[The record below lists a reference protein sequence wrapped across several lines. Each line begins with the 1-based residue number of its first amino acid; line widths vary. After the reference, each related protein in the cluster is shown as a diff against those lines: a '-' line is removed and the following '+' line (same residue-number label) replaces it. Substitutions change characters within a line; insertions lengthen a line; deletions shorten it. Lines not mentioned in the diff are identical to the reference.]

1 MPLWVF
7 YHPPNTF
14 TDPATKKALAKVLT
28 DGYASVGLP
37 RSYVV
42 VLFQPIESD
51 SYYIGG
57 VARPSPDV
65 PANKPGPDSTRPFI
79 RIKIEHFARPDPSE
93 KSKKRFL
100 RWADATLKPFIADQG
115 YDWEY
120 SVEEADRSQW
130 KINGIVPPLEGTE
143 AEKEWAKT
151 NMITPFESE
160 KGGLL
165 GKL

>member
-1 MPLWVF
+1 MHRTRAIHPRQRYTTFHNITLSVNITKHVSLSYIPQYNISQIRRRLSPLHLPPTSNSYFLFLYPSAAMPLWVF

-42 VLFQPIESD
+42 VLFQPIEPD

-79 RIKIEHFARPDPSE
+79 RIKIEHFARPE
-93 KSKKRFL
+93 
-100 RWADATLKPFIADQG
+100 
-115 YDWEY
+115 
-120 SVEEADRSQW
+120 
-130 KINGIVPPLEGTE
+130 
-143 AEKEWAKT
+143 
-151 NMITPFESE
+151 
-160 KGGLL
+160 
-165 GKL
+165 